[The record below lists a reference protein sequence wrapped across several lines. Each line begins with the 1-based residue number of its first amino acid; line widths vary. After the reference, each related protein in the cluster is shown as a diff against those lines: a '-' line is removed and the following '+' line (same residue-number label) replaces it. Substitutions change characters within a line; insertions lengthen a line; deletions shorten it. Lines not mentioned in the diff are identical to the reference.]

1 MGVYAITGGSGG
13 IGLRVISQLEKQGH
27 ETINIDWKTGDIQAD
42 LSIPEGR
49 QKVIDE
55 LHELHPEGLDGLI
68 LCAGVPGSCHDLR
81 LILSL
86 NFFGTIS
93 IIKGAYD
100 LLEKKGGSC
109 VATVSNAISQGDLR
123 MDLADILNNN
133 NEDELRILDLVSN
146 LDENDLLT
154 GNRLYVASK
163 YALARWVRRH
173 SASYAANG
181 VRINAVAP
189 GNVNTSM
196 TATMSVD
203 EKTALNALPIP
214 TKYGKETLMEPDE
227 IASAINFL
235 ISKEARGVNGI
246 IMFVDG
252 GTDALL
258 NSEKYI
264 KYGSIFFIERK
275 LSWNLLSRN
284 ISQLLKQKIL
294 KPWQN
299 YLPKTATT
307 VITAPM
313 AHPSTNFIYMEKKP
327 FPCFSG
333 ISFSSVSIPY
343 YRPRS

>member
-1 MGVYAITGGSGG
+1 
-13 IGLRVISQLEKQGH
+13 
-27 ETINIDWKTGDIQAD
+27 
-42 LSIPEGR
+42 
-49 QKVIDE
+49 
-55 LHELHPEGLDGLI
+55 
-68 LCAGVPGSCHDLR
+68 
-81 LILSL
+81 
-86 NFFGTIS
+86 
-93 IIKGAYD
+93 
-100 LLEKKGGSC
+100 
-109 VATVSNAISQGDLR
+109 

-203 EKTALNALPIP
+203 EKAALNALPIP

-258 NSEKYI
+258 NSEKVY
-264 KYGSIFFIERK
+264 
-275 LSWNLLSRN
+275 
-284 ISQLLKQKIL
+284 
-294 KPWQN
+294 
-299 YLPKTATT
+299 
-307 VITAPM
+307 
-313 AHPSTNFIYMEKKP
+313 
-327 FPCFSG
+327 
-333 ISFSSVSIPY
+333 
-343 YRPRS
+343 

>member
-1 MGVYAITGGSGG
+1 MVSISIIIERKLFVNRRITYGS
-13 IGLRVISQLEKQGH
+13 LCNYRRFRWDRPACDQ
-27 ETINIDWKTGDIQAD
+27 
-42 LSIPEGR
+42 SIPEGR

-258 NSEKYI
+258 NSEKVY
-264 KYGSIFFIERK
+264 
-275 LSWNLLSRN
+275 
-284 ISQLLKQKIL
+284 
-294 KPWQN
+294 
-299 YLPKTATT
+299 
-307 VITAPM
+307 
-313 AHPSTNFIYMEKKP
+313 
-327 FPCFSG
+327 
-333 ISFSSVSIPY
+333 
-343 YRPRS
+343 

>member
-1 MGVYAITGGSGG
+1 MGVYAVTGGSGG
-13 IGLRVISQLEKQGH
+13 IGLCVISQLKRQGH
-27 ETINIDWKTGDIQAD
+27 ETINIDQKKCDIAAD

-55 LHELHPEGLDGLI
+55 LHDLHPEGLDGLI
-68 LCAGVPGSCHDLR
+68 LCAGVSGACHNLR

-109 VATVSNAISQGDLR
+109 VVTVSNAISQGNLP
-123 MDLADILNNN
+123 MDLVDILNNN
-133 NEDELRILDLVSN
+133 HDDELRILDLISDLN
-146 LDENDLLT
+146 ENDLVT

-189 GNVNTSM
+189 GNLNTSM

-214 TKYGKETLMEPDE
+214 TKYGKETFMEPDE
-227 IASAINFL
+227 VASAINFL
-235 ISKEARGVNGI
+235 ISDAACGVNGI

-258 NSEKYI
+258 NSEKVY
-264 KYGSIFFIERK
+264 
-275 LSWNLLSRN
+275 
-284 ISQLLKQKIL
+284 
-294 KPWQN
+294 
-299 YLPKTATT
+299 
-307 VITAPM
+307 
-313 AHPSTNFIYMEKKP
+313 
-327 FPCFSG
+327 
-333 ISFSSVSIPY
+333 
-343 YRPRS
+343 

>member
-1 MGVYAITGGSGG
+1 
-13 IGLRVISQLEKQGH
+13 
-27 ETINIDWKTGDIQAD
+27 
-42 LSIPEGR
+42 
-49 QKVIDE
+49 
-55 LHELHPEGLDGLI
+55 
-68 LCAGVPGSCHDLR
+68 
-81 LILSL
+81 
-86 NFFGTIS
+86 
-93 IIKGAYD
+93 
-100 LLEKKGGSC
+100 
-109 VATVSNAISQGDLR
+109 

-264 KYGSIFFIERK
+264 RKETFMEPVIQKYLTALETKDFEALAELFTKNGHYCDYCANGTSQHEFHLYGKEA
-275 LSWNLLSRN
+275 
-284 ISQLLKQKIL
+284 IS
-294 KPWQN
+294 
-299 YLPKTATT
+299 
-307 VITAPM
+307 M
-313 AHPSTNFIYMEKKP
+313 
-327 FPCFSG
+327 FSG

>member
-1 MGVYAITGGSGG
+1 MRLSISTGKQE
-13 IGLRVISQLEKQGH
+13 ISR
-27 ETINIDWKTGDIQAD
+27 AD
-42 LSIPEGR
+42 LLFQKDG

-109 VATVSNAISQGDLR
+109 VATVSNAISRRPAHG
-123 MDLADILNNN
+123 LADILNNN

-258 NSEKYI
+258 NSEKVY
-264 KYGSIFFIERK
+264 
-275 LSWNLLSRN
+275 
-284 ISQLLKQKIL
+284 
-294 KPWQN
+294 
-299 YLPKTATT
+299 
-307 VITAPM
+307 
-313 AHPSTNFIYMEKKP
+313 
-327 FPCFSG
+327 
-333 ISFSSVSIPY
+333 
-343 YRPRS
+343 

>member
-1 MGVYAITGGSGG
+1 
-13 IGLRVISQLEKQGH
+13 
-27 ETINIDWKTGDIQAD
+27 
-42 LSIPEGR
+42 
-49 QKVIDE
+49 
-55 LHELHPEGLDGLI
+55 
-68 LCAGVPGSCHDLR
+68 
-81 LILSL
+81 
-86 NFFGTIS
+86 
-93 IIKGAYD
+93 
-100 LLEKKGGSC
+100 
-109 VATVSNAISQGDLR
+109 

-264 KYGSIFFIERK
+264 RKETFMEPVIQKYLTALETKDFEALAELFT
-275 LSWNLLSRN
+275 
-284 ISQLLKQKIL
+284 
-294 KPWQN
+294 
-299 YLPKTATT
+299 KTATT
-307 VITAPM
+307 VITAPT